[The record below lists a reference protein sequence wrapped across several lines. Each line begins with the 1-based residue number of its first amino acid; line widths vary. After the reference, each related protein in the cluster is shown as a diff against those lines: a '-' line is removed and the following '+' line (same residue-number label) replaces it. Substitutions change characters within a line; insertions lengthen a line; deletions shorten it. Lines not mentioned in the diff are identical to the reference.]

1 VQQPCSSEDKGVEVI
16 AGIVAI
22 VLAVAVM
29 AVGVL
34 GWVGRLPRNPFVGVR
49 TWSTMQSSRAFEI
62 GNRVA
67 GPATTLGGL
76 VAIAAGVITF
86 FAPDDAGGLLAAGVA
101 VMASGAVFG
110 GILGDRAA
118 NRESR

>member
-1 VQQPCSSEDKGVEVI
+1 VI

-22 VLAVAVM
+22 VLGVAVM

-34 GWVGRLPRNPFVGVR
+34 GWVGRLPRNPFAGVR
-49 TWSTMQSSRAFEI
+49 TWSTMQSNRAFEI

-67 GPATTLGGL
+67 GPATALGGL

-86 FAPDDAGGLLAAGVA
+86 VDLGDAGGLLAVGVV
-101 VMASGAVFG
+101 VMAALTVFG
-110 GILGDRAA
+110 GIIGDRAA